1 MLGLQKSKNKT
12 SARQQIAIKGVQ
24 DGILILPNNEYRAI
38 LQVSS
43 LNFELRSEEEQDA
56 IIDTYES
63 FLNSVGTSLQI
74 LVRTR
79 EIDMD
84 KYLDDLKERLDNEK
98 IPIYRTQLKNY
109 DEFIRSLI
117 TTNKILTRHFY
128 IVVPYRPTGKADFD
142 LTHEQL
148 KIKLDIVSKGLSR
161 LGMYTNQLDSLEVL
175 DLFYSFYSP
184 TQAKIQPLTEQALQ
198 MIHTALV
205 EKGDEP
211 HGRKTRKTK

>member
-1 MLGLQKSKNKT
+1 MLGLRKSKKKT
-12 SARQQIAIKGVQ
+12 SSRNQIAIKGVR
-24 DGILILPNNEYRAI
+24 DGILMLPNNEYRAI

-43 LNFELRSEEEQDA
+43 LNFELRSEDEQDA
-56 IIDTYES
+56 IIETYES

-84 KYLDDLKERLDNEK
+84 KYLEDLAERLDGETV
-98 IPIYRTQLKNY
+98 PIYRTQLENY

-117 TTNKILTRHFY
+117 TDNKILTRHFY
-128 IVVPYRPTGKADFD
+128 IVLPYKVSGKVDFD
-142 LTHEQL
+142 LVSEQL
-148 KIKLDIVSKGLSR
+148 KIQLDIVSKGLVR
-161 LGMYTNQLDSLEVL
+161 LGMHADQLDSLEVL

-198 MIHTALV
+198 IIHTALIQ
-205 EKGDEP
+205 KGEQDAK
-211 HGRKTRKTK
+211 RTKKDR

>member
-1 MLGLQKSKNKT
+1 MFGSQKSKNKT
-12 SARQQIAIKGVQ
+12 SARHQIAIKGVQ

-56 IIDTYES
+56 IIDIYES

-84 KYLDDLKERLDNEK
+84 KYLDDLKERLDSEK
-98 IPIYRTQLKNY
+98 VPIYRNQLKNY

-128 IVVPYRPTGKADFD
+128 IVVPYRPTDKADFD
-142 LTHEQL
+142 LIEEQL
-148 KIKLDIVSKGLSR
+148 KIKLDIVSKGMSR

-211 HGRKTRKTK
+211 HARKTRKTK